1 MQIFKFQRRSYELSF
16 LFPPRRQSTPES
28 LLSGYRNKTNKQK
41 SPQESSIVGVH
52 CFFCDDGTSRKTPKC
67 LVFSRLY
74 GRWSSFQTCDYPE
87 LILFIFFIY
96 CISGSGIIW
105 LDGVRCIGFE
115 PSLTLC
121 LNSGW
126 GETNCDPSHGEDAW
140 VICDNSTVKDISNN
154 FCRQV
159 NSGSCADH
167 QVIIQNANSVRAH
180 YIGWLLRRYENHT
193 QRISVDTQERRFR
206 RNFFN
211 KAKLRRVDFES
222 GAPHIGGSKPSDKV
236 DSKMGGGGGCLQ
248 KKFFRPSGPQFGLKI
263 SGGWAPGPSPG
274 STTATYRI
282 GSVPHFGA
290 V

>member
-1 MQIFKFQRRSYELSF
+1 MEEELETTSLEFDCYLQFPYGSPLTELSDFRQSARSGNERECKQVPRVMTSSAPISIQASTFSMQIFKFQRLCYELSF

-28 LLSGYRNKTNKQK
+28 LLSGYGNKTNKQK

-52 CFFCDDGTSRKTPKC
+52 CFFCDDGTSRKTPKF
-67 LVFSRLY
+67 LLFSRLY

-96 CISGSGIIW
+96 CIPGSGIIW

-193 QRISVDTQERRFR
+193 
-206 RNFFN
+206 
-211 KAKLRRVDFES
+211 AKDF
-222 GAPHIGGSKPSDKV
+222 
-236 DSKMGGGGGCLQ
+236 C
-248 KKFFRPSGPQFGLKI
+248 
-263 SGGWAPGPSPG
+263 
-274 STTATYRI
+274 
-282 GSVPHFGA
+282 
-290 V
+290 